1 MKFAAIDIGT
11 VTCRLLIADIHQG
24 VLTEILRRC
33 AITNLGVGVDKTS
46 CLQHDAIACVVNQ
59 VKEYLTIIDSESEA
73 CGAACSKEASAKA
86 STKTA
91 RTTARMPIVAFA
103 TSAARDAKNSQELVA
118 ALKTLGVDLSVISGT
133 KEASLSF
140 RGASSC
146 FANEALLVVD
156 IGGGSTEA
164 IFGFAG
170 QEPLYS
176 HSFNIGCRRI
186 TERFLFSDPP
196 SADELALARAYIT
209 NEMKP
214 YFVKCLQAFP
224 ARLDRVVAVAGT
236 ATSVVS
242 IDKKMKLYD
251 SAAVHKTVVSLDTL
265 VGISRMLAAKPLE
278 QRQQVIGLEPQRAP
292 VIVAGMLILEAILNL
307 VDKDAFTV
315 SELDILH
322 GILLEESNTY
332 LL

>member
-11 VTCRLLIADIHQG
+11 VTCRLLIADIHHG

-46 CLQHDAIACVVNQ
+46 YLQSDAIARVVNQ
-59 VKEYLTIIDSESEA
+59 VREYLNIIDSESEV
-73 CGAACSKEASAKA
+73 CSEVSVNI
-86 STKTA
+86 KTA
-91 RTTARMPIVAFA
+91 RTITRMPIVAFA

-118 ALKTLGVDLSVISGT
+118 ALKTLGVELSVISGT

-146 FANEALLVVD
+146 FADETLLVVD

-176 HSFNIGCRRI
+176 HSFDIGCRRI

-196 SADELALARAYIT
+196 SKGELDLARNYIT
-209 NEMKP
+209 SEMKP
-214 YFVKCLQAFP
+214 YFEKCLQTFP
-224 ARLDRVVAVAGT
+224 AHLDRVVAVAGT

-242 IDKKMKLYD
+242 IDKKMEIYD
-251 SAAVHKTVVSLDTL
+251 SAGVHKTVVSLDTL
-265 VGISRMLAAKPLE
+265 VSIAHMLATKPLE
-278 QRQQVIGLEPQRAP
+278 QRKQVIGLEPQRAS
-292 VIVAGMLILEAILNL
+292 VIVAGMLILEVVLNL